1 MLKYLSYL
9 NIFFGIIYFAILRS
23 QQNYLDLALVL
34 FPILFN
40 WITLYNLIKNHFKF
54 ERWHLI
60 IGFISVLLS
69 ILSTTISV
77 KLIFEVSIGKNIIL
91 GPPLLLLVSRQ
102 IFDCLIILHFIIAY
116 KTNHKILSTN

>member
-23 QQNYLDLALVL
+23 QQNYLDLASVL

-40 WITLYNLIKNHFKF
+40 WITIFTLIKHHLKF

-77 KLIFEVSIGKNIIL
+77 KLILEVSIGKNIIL
-91 GPPLLLLVSRQ
+91 GPPLLLLVIRQ

-116 KTNHKILSTN
+116 KTSNKILLN